1 MGQNGPKLCIIIKFH
16 YNRLFE
22 RLNNVEKFRTAQ
34 KRNAKTKRTRY
45 TAIHAMPHHS
55 VGCYFIFPPLF
66 VQLWERNGAVD
77 PPNALAPVPVPA
89 PAAIPIP
96 SPSPNPPSQRKPT

>member
-1 MGQNGPKLCIIIKFH
+1 MSKNFGLRKSGM
-16 YNRLFE
+16 
-22 RLNNVEKFRTAQ
+22 Q
-34 KRNAKTKRTRY
+34 KQSEPVTPQFTQCH
-45 TAIHAMPHHS
+45 TT

-96 SPSPNPPSQRKPT
+96 SPSPNPPSQRNPT